1 MFIWLKRHLGE
12 YPLVSA
18 ITCLKSPSL
27 GAFSFSTNPSSI
39 YVKGI
44 SSRCFHLIYY
54 YSCEVQY
61 FCSIVM
67 EMKRQIP
74 KTRIAMELIGK
85 GMTAAQAARKLEISE
100 SGVYAALRKTKAKDL
115 GCCPTC
121 GHKLRK

>member
-1 MFIWLKRHLGE
+1 
-12 YPLVSA
+12 
-18 ITCLKSPSL
+18 
-27 GAFSFSTNPSSI
+27 
-39 YVKGI
+39 
-44 SSRCFHLIYY
+44 
-54 YSCEVQY
+54 
-61 FCSIVM
+61 
-67 EMKRQIP
+67 MKRQIP